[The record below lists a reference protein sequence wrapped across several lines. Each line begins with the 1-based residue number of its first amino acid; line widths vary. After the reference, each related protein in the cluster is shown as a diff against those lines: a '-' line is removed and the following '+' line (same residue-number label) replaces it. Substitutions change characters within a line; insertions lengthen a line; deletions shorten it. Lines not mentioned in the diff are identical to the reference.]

1 MIVVVGQPFYRETA
15 AGPDVGGLP
24 ARIAQAAASA
34 GRAVQLVGK
43 VGEDPAG
50 DAVVLALARGGVG
63 HVALLRDAGRGTPV
77 ARAAE
82 DEALVPDDEASEA
95 PATTVT
101 TGLGPEQHGSAPAA
115 PALDAADVEL
125 ALRYLTEFG
134 VLVLAERCDPTVVRV
149 ASDAAAWAGAS
160 LIALVP
166 AGETDPAGLP
176 ADAVVFEAPDDDP
189 DGVFA
194 ATVGAFAAALDEG
207 DDPATAFRAS
217 VETGGWTRA
226 ASD

>member
-1 MIVVVGQPFYRETA
+1 MVGQPYYLETD
-15 AGPDVGGLP
+15 AGADVDGLP
-24 ARIAQAAASA
+24 ARIALAVAAA
-34 GRAVQLVGK
+34 GRVVQLVGK

-63 HVALLRDAGRGTPV
+63 HAALLRDAGRGTPP
-77 ARAAE
+77 ARAAD
-82 DEALVPDDEASEA
+82 DEALAPDDEGPEGPAA
-95 PATTVT
+95 PATT
-101 TGLGPEQHGSAPAA
+101 GAGPDAAGSAPTA

-134 VLVLAERCDPTVVRV
+134 VLVLAERFDPAVVRV
-149 ASDAAAWAGAS
+149 ASDAAAWAGAG

-176 ADAVVFEAPDDDP
+176 ADAIVFEAPDDDP

-194 ATVGAFAAALDEG
+194 RTVGVFAAALDVG

-226 ASD
+226 ATD

>member
-1 MIVVVGQPFYRETA
+1 VIVVVGQLYYRETE
-15 AGPDVGGLP
+15 AGPDLDGLP
-24 ARIAQAAASA
+24 ARIALAAAAA
-34 GRAVQLVGK
+34 GRPVQVVGK

-63 HVALLRDAGRGTPV
+63 HVALLRDAGRGTPLT
-77 ARAAE
+77 RAAD
-82 DEALVPDDEASEA
+82 DEALVPDDEAPEASPA
-95 PATTVT
+95 PATTGAV
-101 TGLGPEQHGSAPAA
+101 PAGSPALV

-134 VLVLAERCDPTVVRV
+134 VLVLAERCDPGVVRV
-149 ASDAAAWAGAS
+149 ASDAVAWAGAS

-176 ADAVVFEAPDDDP
+176 ADAIVFEAPDDDP

-207 DDPATAFRAS
+207 DDPASAFRAS

-226 ASD
+226 ATD

>member
-1 MIVVVGQPFYRETA
+1 VIVVVGQLYYRETE
-15 AGPDVGGLP
+15 AGPDLDGLP
-24 ARIAQAAASA
+24 ARIALAAAAA
-34 GRAVQLVGK
+34 GRPVQVVGK

-63 HVALLRDAGRGTPV
+63 HVALLRDAGRGTPLT
-77 ARAAE
+77 RAAD
-82 DEALVPDDEASEA
+82 DEALVPDDEAPEASPA
-95 PATTVT
+95 PATT
-101 TGLGPEQHGSAPAA
+101 GAEPAGSPALV

-134 VLVLAERCDPTVVRV
+134 VLVLAERCDPGVVRV
-149 ASDAAAWAGAS
+149 ASDAVAWAGAS

-176 ADAVVFEAPDDDP
+176 ADAIVFEAPDDDP

-207 DDPATAFRAS
+207 DDPASAFRAS

-226 ASD
+226 ATD